1 MAKRGATSQV
11 RTTHRAGNRTW
22 NSDPRISCCQITR
35 EGGVDGAGDD
45 EIENVSARSLSCH
58 LRRRSILASDFSVPL
73 QEKTDMPVA
82 RDLGARKSVQ
92 QALVAR
98 SPLTTGMSLPLF
110 LLSYLFARSIQ
121 DSRPADS
128 QECYAFGD

>member
-1 MAKRGATSQV
+1 
-11 RTTHRAGNRTW
+11 
-22 NSDPRISCCQITR
+22 
-35 EGGVDGAGDD
+35 
-45 EIENVSARSLSCH
+45 
-58 LRRRSILASDFSVPL
+58 
-73 QEKTDMPVA
+73 MPVA

-110 LLSYLFARSIQ
+110 LLSYLFTRSIQ
-121 DSRPADS
+121 DSRPAYS